1 MNRPDVRG
9 IGSIPL
15 FLISVAG
22 WINQRQLQAIDYLKE
37 ENRVLREQPG
47 DRRLRLTD
55 DQRCRLAA
63 KAKALGRKLLQEAA
77 TITTPEMLLAWHRT
91 LIAQKYDGSGKRNPG
106 RPCKAEEIEAL
117 VVRMA

>member
-1 MNRPDVRG
+1 MSTVLDPFRF
-9 IGSIPL
+9 

-22 WINQRQLQAIDYLKE
+22 SINQRQLQAIDYLKE

-91 LIAQKYDGSGKRNPG
+91 LIAQKSDGSGKRNPG
-106 RPCKAEEIEAL
+106 RSCKAEEIEAL